1 MTTTCPDAGRLRAWL
16 DREGPALDDHLTD
29 CEACQTTLGAL
40 ERDAEHAARVLA
52 AEAGAGRRRLRR
64 PTLALARL
72 HRRASDRERP
82 RT

>member
-40 ERDAEHAARVLA
+40 ERDADHAARVLA
-52 AEAGAGRRRLRR
+52 AQTAPA
-64 PTLALARL
+64 PTAAETDLALARL
-72 HRRASDRERP
+72 LNEEHRHEHDLP
-82 RT
+82 